1 MRDRHQSGDPSGPR
15 SSDRR
20 RDPPLRS
27 ALRLDRRTESPKRPP
42 QRPVRLRVT
51 YPSSTKIIRS
61 APGVSTQGT
70 VIPRIWVYTAA
81 VSAPLRLGEDELTLE
96 AISSVARGGRRVEIG
111 ARAHAAMVR
120 AREVVDAVVRGG
132 DAAPAVYGVNTGF
145 GALAEVRIS
154 AGQVVQLQQNLVRS
168 HAAGVGLP
176 LARDCVRAMM
186 LLRAAVLATGR
197 SGARAVCCERLC
209 ELLNA
214 GVHPVIP
221 ARGSVGASGDLAPL
235 AHLALGMIGE
245 GDAEYRGETM
255 AAADAL
261 RSAGIEPLVLEAKEG
276 LTLLNGTQHMT
287 AVGGLAIHDA
297 DVTCRIAD
305 LAGAMSLEALK
316 GTARAFDPRVVA
328 ARPHPGQI
336 AVATF
341 LRELLVGSEIAESH
355 KDCGKVQDP
364 YSLRCM
370 PQVHGASRD
379 VLAFAR
385 TVLEREAAS
394 STDNPLVFLDGP
406 DGDEMISGGNFH
418 GQPVAIALDAAA
430 IAVAELANISERRIE
445 QLVNPH
451 LSSGLPPFLAPDSG
465 LNSGFMI
472 AQVSAAAL
480 VSENKILA
488 HPASV
493 DSIPSSAGREDH
505 VSMGATAALKLATI
519 HDHVRTVLAIELLCA
534 AQGVDLR
541 RPLRTTPPLEAVHA
555 VIRAKVPAM
564 MVDRPIAP
572 DIRAVRAMIDDG
584 SLLAAVSRGSSA
596 RIVGPDRPV

>member
-1 MRDRHQSGDPSGPR
+1 VH
-15 SSDRR
+15 
-20 RDPPLRS
+20 
-27 ALRLDRRTESPKRPP
+27 AF
-42 QRPVRLRVT
+42 
-51 YPSSTKIIRS
+51 
-61 APGVSTQGT
+61 
-70 VIPRIWVYTAA
+70 
-81 VSAPLRLGEDELTLE
+81 RLGDEPLTLE
-96 AISSVARGGRRVEIG
+96 ILQAVARDGRRVAIG
-111 ARAHAAMVR
+111 DRAQGAMRAARA
-120 AREVVDAVVRGG
+120 VVDAVVAGG

-154 AGQVVQLQQNLVRS
+154 ADQVQQLQQNLVRS
-168 HAAGVGLP
+168 HAAGVGSPLP
-176 LARDCVRAMM
+176 RDAVRAMM

-197 SGARAVCCERLC
+197 SGARPVCCERLC
-209 ELLNA
+209 ELLDA

-245 GDAEYRGETM
+245 GEAELGGEILP
-255 AAADAL
+255 AAEAL
-261 RSAGIEPLVLEAKEG
+261 RRAGIAPLVLEAKEG

-287 AVGGLAIHDA
+287 AVGGLAVLDA
-297 DVTCRIAD
+297 ETTCRIAD
-305 LAGAMSLEALK
+305 LAGALSLEALK
-316 GTARAFDPRVVA
+316 GTVRAFDPRVIA

-336 AVATF
+336 AVATL
-341 LRELLVGSEIAESH
+341 LRALLEGSLIAESH

-379 VLAFAR
+379 VLAYAR
-385 TVLEREAAS
+385 GVLEREAAS
-394 STDNPLVFLDGP
+394 STDNPLVFVADRGTP
-406 DGDEMISGGNFH
+406 PAGSAPEWGGGSIDSDEMISGGNFH
-418 GQPVAIALDAAA
+418 GQPVAMALDFAA
-430 IAVAELANISERRIE
+430 IAVAELANISERRVE

-505 VSMGATAALKLATI
+505 VSMGATAALKLAMI

-534 AQGVDLR
+534 AQGLDLR
-541 RPLRTTPPLEAVHA
+541 RPLTSTRPLEAVHA

-584 SLLAAVSRGSSA
+584 SLLAAA
-596 RIVGPDRPV
+596 RAAGVEL